1 MERIWAPWRGDYVT
15 GAKNP
20 EGCFFCR
27 KGQPGDD
34 AARHILFRGRDCFV
48 LLNRYPYNSGHLMI
62 APYRHTADF
71 AGLSPREAAELL
83 KLAQDSVR
91 VLEER
96 VKPQG
101 FNLGFNLGRSAGA
114 GVADHLHLHV
124 VPRWDGDTNF
134 MPVLGATRV
143 MPQSLEEVYGLLRS
157 GFEQSNPSSTN

>member
-15 GAKNP
+15 GTDQP
-20 EGCFFCR
+20 DGCLFCR
-27 KGQPGDD
+27 QGQPGDD
-34 AARHILFRGRDCFV
+34 AARQVLFRGRDCFV

-71 AGLSPREAAELL
+71 PGLNPGESAELL

-91 VLEER
+91 VLAAR
-96 VKPQG
+96 MKPQG

-124 VPRWDGDTNF
+124 VPRWEGDTNF
-134 MPVLGATRV
+134 MPVLGGTRV

-157 GFEQSNPSSTN
+157 GFGRL